1 MRMANASYEVGQATN
16 RSAAAGWGAGL
27 VDAARAAGPPLLFG
41 LRLWASVCLAL
52 YVAFWLQ
59 LDNAY
64 WAGTSAAIVCQPQL
78 GASMRKARF
87 RMIGTIVGAVMIV
100 ALNACF
106 PQDRFAFLALL
117 ALWLSF
123 CAFAATLMRNFASY
137 AAALAGYTA
146 AIIAADTLGATGGPD
161 GQVFMLAVTRASEI
175 CIGIACAGIVLAG
188 TDFGGAQRQLAEM
201 FGDLGSEIAGRF
213 ARMLA
218 PTGSR
223 LADTRAQRRELAR
236 RVIALD
242 PAVDRAIGESSQ
254 LRYHSPVLQ
263 RAVEGL
269 FAALDGWRTVAAH
282 LSRLPDSAAPQEA
295 ETVLSSLPLALRS
308 APEPAASTRWMA
320 DPVGLRDI
328 CEEGG
333 RTLLRPAGGHA
344 VAAPPRRSRQPRCWP
359 GLRKRSMASPC
370 SSMPVCLF
378 LAIAGS
384 GSACLIGRLVSSM
397 ADGRSSRWAQSSS
410 SGSSPPGRTGS
421 RPSCFRRSLSCCFR
435 PKAIRPMLA
444 RWRSRSASP
453 AASLPRQLSSSQC
466 CRGSRAFPAFCL
478 ALGLCLVPVGFVMAH
493 SRQPMVLAVVTALGF
508 NFMPLL
514 APANQMSY
522 DTAQFYNSALAIV
535 RRLRYR
541 ATVVSAAAAALARLA
556 GAPAPRPDLA
566 RSAPPGGWPPAAGDP
581 KPGTA
586 ASTAAS
592 RRCRIRPNLC
602 SARSSSRRSPSA
614 TTSCNSAR
622 SPACSISARSWTRRL
637 PPCRSATRRG
647 RATWLARLDHR
658 LDSRHRS
665 RAGRGARSS
674 GARQHPRPLR
684 GPCRACRL
692 FRHAEWRH
700 EVHRDRPLR
709 RLRCTDLAA

>member
-1 MRMANASYEVGQATN
+1 MANASYEFGEATK

-269 FAALDGWRTVAAH
+269 FAALNGWRAVAAH

-333 RTLLRPAGGHA
+333 RTLLRLPAGTPSQRLLADETAKVLDGLAQALDGLALLVDAGLPLPGHRRFRLSVPDWAPGLVNGGRAFVAMGAIELFWVVTAWPNGVSAIVFSA
-344 VAAPPRRSRQPRCWP
+344 VALLLLSPKGDQAYAGAMAFALGVAGGVPAAAIVKFAVLP
-359 GLRKRSMASPC
+359 GLES
-370 SSMPVCLF
+370 
-378 LAIAGS
+378 
-384 GSACLIGRLVSSM
+384 
-397 ADGRSSRWAQSSS
+397 
-410 SGSSPPGRTGS
+410 
-421 RPSCFRRSLSCCFR
+421 
-435 PKAIRPMLA
+435 
-444 RWRSRSASP
+444 
-453 AASLPRQLSSSQC
+453 
-466 CRGSRAFPAFCL
+466 FPAFCL
-478 ALGLCLVPVGFVMAH
+478 ALGLCLVPVGFMMAH

-522 DTAQFYNSALAIV
+522 DTAQFYNSALAIFAGCV
-535 RRLRYR
+535 IAPLSFRLLPPLSPGLRARRLLALTLRDLRRLAVGPLPPRPEAWHGRLYGRLEALPDQAEPLQR
-541 ATVVSAAAAALARLA
+541 AQLLAALSVGDNIMQLRRISGLLDLGPELDAALAALPLGDAA
-556 GAPAPRPDLA
+556 GAR
-566 RSAPPGGWPPAAGDP
+566 
-581 KPGTA
+581 
-586 ASTAAS
+586 
-592 RRCRIRPNLC
+592 
-602 SARSSSRRSPSA
+602 
-614 TTSCNSAR
+614 
-622 SPACSISARSWTRRL
+622 
-637 PPCRSATRRG
+637 
-647 RATWLARLDHR
+647 TWLARLDHR
-658 LDSRHRS
+658 LDSATEAEPDAALS
-665 RAGRGARSS
+665 LRARARILALSEALAQHAGYFDS
-674 GARQHPRPLR
+674 GA
-684 GPCRACRL
+684 
-692 FRHAEWRH
+692 
-700 EVHRDRPLR
+700 
-709 RLRCTDLAA
+709 AA